1 MDNVLPKIALV
12 FPGVGSQHTM
22 MVKSF
27 YDNSEAVRSTFEEA
41 SEILKI
47 NLKEICFSTDLK
59 DELNKIEVSQ
69 VALLVASLSVY
80 RTFET
85 EFGFLPDYCLGHS
98 LGEYSALCASGI
110 INFSDAVEIVMQ
122 RGRIIKEAISTC
134 DGTMMWVINLDSSIV
149 EETCMENS
157 GDSDRVYISAY
168 DTPTQCSISGNN
180 RSILK
185 VAQELEKKGAIVFP
199 LKMSGPFHSPL
210 MHKAAEEM
218 KSVLR
223 QFKFNAP
230 RISVISNYS
239 ALPYTDENS
248 VVENLSR
255 QLKSPIRWT
264 QSVSYLVDAGVRTAI
279 EIGPKD
285 VLKFLIKKNTSHIEA
300 FSFNEFTQIEQLR
313 DSIVIGRE
321 QALELIARCL
331 KIAIS
336 TKNCNSNTSTYQK
349 DVVIPYKEI
358 EGLYLELREKNLYP
372 DKEQVLKAVQMV
384 ISVLEAK
391 KTPIDLRSKKLEQI
405 FQNKILKI

>member
-27 YDNSEAVRSTFEEA
+27 YENSEAVRSTFEEA

-59 DELNKIEVSQ
+59 DELNKIEISQ
-69 VALLVASLSVY
+69 VALLVASLAVY
-80 RTFET
+80 RTFES

-110 INFSDAVEIVMQ
+110 INFSDAVEIVKQ
-122 RGRIIKEAISTC
+122 RGRIIKEAISSC
-134 DGTMMWVINLDSSIV
+134 DGTMMWVINLDSNIV
-149 EETCMENS
+149 EETCMEIS
-157 GDSDRVYISAY
+157 GDNDRVYISAY

-180 RSILK
+180 GSMMK

-223 QFKFNAP
+223 QFKFNP
-230 RISVISNYS
+230 PKIPVISNYS

-248 VVENLSR
+248 VVENLTR
-255 QLKSPIRWT
+255 QLESPIRWT
-264 QSVSYLVDAGVRTAI
+264 QSVSYLVDAGVRVAI

-285 VLKFLIKKNTSHIEA
+285 VLKFLIKKNTSLIEA
-300 FSFNEFTQIEQLR
+300 FSFNEFTQIDQIR
-313 DSIVIGRE
+313 DSVVIGRE
-321 QALELIARCL
+321 QALALIARCL

-336 TKNCNSNTSTYQK
+336 TKNCNNDTNTYQK
-349 DVVIPYKEI
+349 DVVTPYKEI
-358 EGLYLELREKNLYP
+358 EALYLELREKKLYP
-372 DKEQVLKAVQMV
+372 EKEQVFKAVQMV
-384 ISVLEAK
+384 VSVLDAK
-391 KTPIDLRSKKLEQI
+391 KTPIDLRRKKLDQI
-405 FQNKILKI
+405 FQNKILSI